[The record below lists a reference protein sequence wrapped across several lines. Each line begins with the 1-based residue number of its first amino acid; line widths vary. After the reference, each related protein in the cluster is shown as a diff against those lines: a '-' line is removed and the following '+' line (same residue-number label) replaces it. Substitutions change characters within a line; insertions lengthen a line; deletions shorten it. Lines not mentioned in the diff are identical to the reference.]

1 MKILVTGSNGYL
13 GRHLKQRFSNFCEV
27 VEFDLALGNDI
38 FNYRELTTAMKD
50 CNLVIN
56 LAAVGDI
63 YEVIKNPVES
73 YRVNVQGAVAVGE
86 CCLENKVPLVHIS
99 TCCVYGNRQTGI
111 VDESTE
117 PEPTEPYA
125 CMKLES
131 EKRILEIT
139 SHGLKVIIVR
149 LATCYGGMMRPTQV
163 IRRFLDQCIADQPM
177 TIHGNGNQARTFTH
191 IDDIVSGLEAIVK
204 KPVWDV
210 PLLNLSA
217 ETQIDIIT
225 LAETISRVCGKEVHI
240 EYLGQR
246 NGQIYRQPISSRLMR
261 ETYGWE
267 PRITLEE
274 GIRDTMENY
283 GSQPILPSS
292 RFSSMDSI
300 IVITGCSGFIGS
312 ALSEKIL
319 LNGGKV
325 LGIDLVEPPLS
336 LSQYERFFFING
348 DVRYV
353 NDISSVIDDDIEGFI
368 HLASPSRVMWVEEQP
383 NICTDI
389 MINGTQNILDE
400 AAKSHANWFIFGSS
414 REVYGNL
421 MEIPANEDCILAP
434 INIYGKNK
442 AIAEEMVT
450 SFNSEKNPLLRKAIL
465 RYSNVYG
472 SWHDHH
478 DRVVPAFVKSAIT
491 GECIEVQGKDQIFD
505 FTHVDDVIKA
515 TLNAIDCLRKDG
527 GMICCHITTGR
538 GTTLEEL
545 ANLAMSATGSSCNV
559 RYSEPRVNDPLRFVG
574 ANDRCRDLL
583 GIVPD
588 IEIENGI
595 SRLVETWDEQNTGIQ
610 PPYWRV
616 NKSGGKE

>member
-1 MKILVTGSNGYL
+1 MKVLITGSNGYL
-13 GRHLKQRFSNFCEV
+13 GKHLKKRFTSFFEV

-38 FNYRELTTAMKD
+38 FNSQELTNAVKD

-63 YEVIKNPVES
+63 YEVIKNPAES
-73 YRVNVQGAVAVGE
+73 YRINVQGAVAVGE
-86 CCLENKVPLVHIS
+86 CCLKNKVPLVHIS
-99 TCCVYGNRQTGI
+99 TCCVYGNHLADI
-111 VDESTE
+111 IDESTE
-117 PEPTEPYA
+117 PEPTESYA
-125 CMKLES
+125 RMKLES
-131 EKRILEIT
+131 EKRILEMR

-149 LATCYGGMMRPTQV
+149 LATCYGGEMRPTQV
-163 IRRFLDQCIADQPM
+163 IRRFLDQCMAGQPI
-177 TIHGNGNQARTFTH
+177 TIHGDGNQSRTFTH

-217 ETQIDIIT
+217 ETQINIVT
-225 LAETISRVCGKEVHI
+225 LAETISRVCGKKAQI

-246 NGQIYRQPISSRLMR
+246 SGQIYSQPISSRLMR

-267 PRITLEE
+267 PRISLEE

-283 GSQPILPSS
+283 DSQPILPSS
-292 RFSSMDSI
+292 SLSSMESV
-300 IVITGCSGFIGS
+300 IVITGCSGLIGS

-325 LGIDLVEPPLS
+325 IGIDLVEPPLS
-336 LSQYERFFFING
+336 LSQYERFCFING

-353 NDISSVIDDDIEGFI
+353 NDVSSVINDDIEGFI

-383 NICTDI
+383 DICTDI

-400 AAKSHANWFIFGSS
+400 AAKSNASWFILGSS
-414 REVYGNL
+414 REVYGDL
-421 MEIPANEDCILAP
+421 MEIPATEDSVLAP

-450 SFNSEKNPLLRKAIL
+450 SFNSEKNAHFRKAIL

-491 GECIEVQGKDQIFD
+491 GECIEIQGKDRIFD
-505 FTHVDDVIKA
+505 FTHVDDVVKA
-515 TLNAIDCLRKDG
+515 TLNAIDCLRKDKD
-527 GMICCHITTGR
+527 MICCHITTGK

-545 ANLAMSATGSSCNV
+545 ANLVMSATGISCNV
-559 RYSEPRVNDPLRFVG
+559 RYSEPRINDPPRFVG
-574 ANDRCRDLL
+574 ANERCRDLL

-588 IEIENGI
+588 IAIENGI
-595 SRLVETWDEQNTGIQ
+595 NRLVETWDGHNTGIQ
-610 PPYWRV
+610 PPHWRV
-616 NKSGGKE
+616 NNSGGKE